1 MYRYK
6 FIINKSN
13 DVVIILFNMNL
24 RFMKQRASHSETHAK
39 KSDNS
44 IQLSQYFSRSNHND
58 PIIFSGRNNNMYYDQ
73 SEK

>member
-6 FIINKSN
+6 FIIYKSI

-39 KSDNS
+39 KYDNA
-44 IQLSQYFSRSNHND
+44 IQLSQFFSRPNHD
-58 PIIFSGRNNNMYYDQ
+58 PTYLSGRNNNTYCDP
-73 SEK
+73 SDK

>member
-6 FIINKSN
+6 FIIYESI

-39 KSDNS
+39 NSDNS
-44 IQLSQYFSRSNHND
+44 IQLSQYFSRSNHD

-73 SEK
+73 MEK